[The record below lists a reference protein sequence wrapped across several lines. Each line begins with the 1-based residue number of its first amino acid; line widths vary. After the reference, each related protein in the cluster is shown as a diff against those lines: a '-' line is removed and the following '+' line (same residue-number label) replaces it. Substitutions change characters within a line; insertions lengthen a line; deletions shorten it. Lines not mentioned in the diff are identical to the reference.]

1 MAMNIGVRI
10 VFYRM
15 TGFTGFTRKT
25 FAPFVPFRGGLYNI
39 RLEAA
44 MAEQCLLRMISK
56 RRD

>member
-1 MAMNIGVRI
+1 MNIGVRM

-15 TGFTGFTRKT
+15 TGFAGFTRKT